1 MYLKRI
7 TIPALVAL
15 ILLTVAAVAAQT
27 TPPGTGWTTGMQ
39 FQNVG
44 EDDAEVR
51 LYLYTPQGQSIDC
64 GARTAAPGG
73 SVNYLVDT
81 HCTIPGQFG
90 GSAVVES
97 NQPLRG
103 IVHVNNG
110 GVGLAGGIYNGT
122 TMDEVAETLLF
133 PLVKHDHAGRT
144 TTFHIQNAGDA
155 AASVTATFR
164 VAGATYTK
172 QYTNIPP
179 NAMVV
184 VTPGDAGVPA
194 GQGQVG
200 SLTVTGSEK
209 LAGTSLEHQHA
220 APVAQNLQASRAFTS
235 ADYDDKVYCPLFRNA
250 HTAQNLTTGAQVQN
264 VGAGSQTVTFT
275 YQPRDGG
282 SVITKSENVQPGASA
297 TFYAPFLGIPPGSVG
312 SVTITGQDNIVAV
325 VNDEGS
331 ENGVRRTTTYACFA
345 AKKATPRVVLPLYK
359 EYWIG
364 NTSGIQIQNVAENG
378 APADI
383 TITYIATNTGARATL
398 KPGLTVPAGG
408 STTFFGVSQGIFP
421 PTMTTV
427 SGNRAALWNTY
438 GSVIIESNTP
448 IVAIANESGFGPN
461 ASGQDSKN
469 YEGFNQ

>member
-1 MYLKRI
+1 MV
-7 TIPALVAL
+7 AVAL
-15 ILLTVAAVAAQT
+15 LAAAAVVAQT
-27 TPPGTGWTTGMQ
+27 TPPGSGWTTGMQ

-44 EDDAEVR
+44 QSDAEVR

-64 GARTAAPGG
+64 GTRTAVPGG

-81 HCTIPGQFG
+81 HCVIPGQFG

-110 GVGLAGGIYNGT
+110 GVGQAGGIYNGT
-122 TMDEVAETLLF
+122 TMDEIAETLFF
-133 PLVKHDHAGRT
+133 PLVKHNHAGRT
-144 TTFHIQNAGDA
+144 TTFHIQNASADT
-155 AASVTATFR
+155 ASVTATFR
-164 VAGATYTK
+164 VSGATYTK
-172 QYTNIPP
+172 QYDNIPP

-184 VTPGDAGVPA
+184 VSPADAGVPA
-194 GQGQVG
+194 GDGRVG
-200 SLTVTGSEK
+200 SLTVVGSSK
-209 LAGTSLEHQHA
+209 LAGTSLEHQHTA
-220 APVAQNLQASRAFTS
+220 AIAQNLQASKAFTA

-264 VGAGSQTVTFT
+264 VGSSAQTITLT

-282 SVITKSENVQPGASA
+282 NVVTKSENVQPGASA
-297 TFYAPFLGIPPGSVG
+297 TFYAPFIGIPAGSVG
-312 SVTITGQDNIVAV
+312 SVTITGQGNIVAV

-331 ENGVRRTTTYACFA
+331 ENGVRRTTTYACFPA
-345 AKKATPRVVLPLYK
+345 GKATTRVVLPLYK

-364 NTSGIQIQNVAENG
+364 NTTGIQIQNVAENG
-378 APADI
+378 AQADI
-383 TITYIATNTGARATL
+383 TITYIATNTGTRVTL
-398 KPGLTVPAGG
+398 KPGTLVAAGG

-427 SGNRAALWNTY
+427 SGNRAALMNTF

-448 IVAIANESGFGPN
+448 IVAIANESSFGPN